1 MTFNGGSAGSYV
13 TVGMEGNGS
22 STTSGTW
29 ATAGIAMFVVN
40 GYLTTGESAT
50 GFFHIMDFAQT
61 NKQKSVLVRAGRAGG
76 GVVANAGRWD
86 QTTAITSLTFGPFGT
101 NWAAGSTFNLFGIE
115 G

>member
-40 GYLTTGESAT
+40 GYLTSGENGTGI
-50 GFFHIMDFAQT
+50 FQIMDYAQT
-61 NKQKSVLVRAGRAGG
+61 NKHKSVLVRAGRAGG

-86 QTTAITSLTFGPFGT
+86 QTTAITSLTIGPFGSS
-101 NWAAGSTFNLFGIE
+101 WASGARFDLYGIE